1 MSSEKGQCVS
11 NSALLSIQGKPFRF
25 FQGGEVQGGI
35 KVCFCHKQNK
45 VSVIL
50 LSPDHFMASLCSPQN
65 PKSFH
70 HQERLTFNSGVLLRT
85 LGFQAISQLSVKLIF
100 NIQIKLLNCAIILSK
115 RVGQPNQA
123 VTGDYDCTIFLF
135 FFFLCIILNPLLSL
149 HCHSHHHSQTPFSSV

>member
-1 MSSEKGQCVS
+1 MFFEKLS
-11 NSALLSIQGKPFRF
+11 N
-25 FQGGEVQGGI
+25 
-35 KVCFCHKQNK
+35 KQNK

-123 VTGDYDCTIFLF
+123 VTGDYDCTIFPF
-135 FFFLCIILNPLLSL
+135 FFFPLYYSKPTPLLALPFSPPQPNYFFFCIIM
-149 HCHSHHHSQTPFSSV
+149 FSWGCFVR